1 MSSALKTTAAIK
13 QLFKFEKGFGA
24 YLPEA
29 YKKFYI
35 EWQVK
40 EPVAIHYIPEEGRY
54 KRDEVTGE
62 IIPIQNVP
70 IPLKFPEEHNA
81 HIWGGEGVVQGFKK
95 HDKFIRRVPHFW
107 IPVLRRSVVYSEVL
121 DKHISVVV
129 TNRTINMIHSNYGF
143 DHYLL
148 KTPACDLK
156 SLLALGLKRLVLQ
169 EITKGCPVYTN
180 NPIKQ
185 MEILNQYKQYLSS
198 YTPEEIEWYGY
209 SFDEACNKMKKIL
222 DERDKANKAPL
233 KHLYRTKLVEKLKTA
248 QIEAAN
254 QKIESSSS
262 TSWIQNINPFGRKH
276 EA

>member
-1 MSSALKTTAAIK
+1 MSNTLKTTAAIK
-13 QLFKFEKGFGA
+13 QLFKFEKGIGA

-35 EWQVK
+35 EWQIK
-40 EPVAIHYIPEEGRY
+40 EPAAVHFIPEEGKY

-62 IIPIQNVP
+62 VIPIQNIP
-70 IPLKFPEEHNA
+70 LPLKFPKEHDE
-81 HIWGGEGVVQGFKK
+81 HLWGGEGVVQGFQKR
-95 HDKFIRRVPHFW
+95 DELARRVPHFW

-121 DKHISVVV
+121 DKYISVVV

-156 SLLALGLKRLVLQ
+156 SLLALGLKRMILQ
-169 EITKGCPVYTN
+169 EIANGCLTYSN
-180 NPIKQ
+180 NPPKQ
-185 MEILNQYKQYLSS
+185 KEILNHYGQYLSS

-209 SFDEACNKMKKIL
+209 SFDEACDKMKKIL
-222 DERDKANKAPL
+222 EEKDKANRIPL
-233 KHLYRTKLVEKLKTA
+233 KHIYRTEMVEKLKVA

-262 TSWIQNINPFGRKH
+262 TSWIQNINPFGKKQ